1 MHFANSLTALTI
13 LGVVAH
19 VQAKAVFAHFM
30 VGNNSLLI
38 HGKKMLIPSRLGL
51 RLVMASPIGPM
62 ISAKQK
68 LSASMVLL

>member
-1 MHFANSLTALTI
+1 MLFANTLTALTI
-13 LGVVAH
+13 LGVAAQ

-30 VGNNSLLI
+30 VGNISVYHPKQVLI
-38 HGKKMLIPSRLGL
+38 TSRLGSP
-51 RLVMASPIGPM
+51 LVMASPIGPM

>member
-1 MHFANSLTALTI
+1 MHFANRLTALTF

-30 VGNNSLLI
+30 VGNISTYPR
-38 HGKKMLIPSRLGL
+38 KKMLIPSRLGL

>member
-30 VGNNSLLI
+30 VGNISTNPR
-38 HGKKMLIPSRLGL
+38 KKKLIPSRLGL
-51 RLVMASPIGPM
+51 RLVMASPIGLM

>member
-1 MHFANSLTALTI
+1 MLFSNSLAALTI
-13 LGVVAH
+13 LGIVTQ

-30 VGNNSLLI
+30 VGNISVYRE
-38 HGKKMLIPSRLGL
+38 KQVLIPSRLAS

>member
-30 VGNNSLLI
+30 VGNISTYPR
-38 HGKKMLIPSRLGL
+38 KKNADT
-51 RLVMASPIGPM
+51 V
-62 ISAKQK
+62 
-68 LSASMVLL
+68 

>member
-13 LGVVAH
+13 LGVA
-19 VQAKAVFAHFM
+19 VQVQSKAVFAHFM
-30 VGNNSLLI
+30 VRNISAYLPE
-38 HGKKMLIPSRLGL
+38 KMLTSSRLGL
-51 RLVMASPIGPM
+51 RLVMASLIGPM

>member
-30 VGNNSLLI
+30 VGNIFTSLR
-38 HGKKMLIPSRLGL
+38 KKELIPSRLGL